1 MPRRTRRSPPKD
13 PLEELVALASDL
25 DLTAL
30 AQALPEILARS
41 EKEATSYSDLA
52 LAMLRTETNARR
64 ERQLERGRKRSRLG
78 DVEGLDGFDFSIR
91 PDLDPRLVKELL
103 NCRFVEERRNVLCLG
118 KPGRGKTRVCKAL
131 ALAACLVGYSTL
143 YVSTAQMLED
153 LHASQADGS
162 FRRVLRRYVKPSV
175 LILDEFGYEPFDTE
189 ATSYLFRLISARHK
203 QGSIILAANTGF
215 SKWKSLFPTESAAIA
230 SVDRL
235 VDQATILRFSGKSCR
250 GPKET
255 SGAALD
261 D

>member
-13 PLEELVALASDL
+13 SLEELIALAIDL

-30 AQALPEILARS
+30 AQALPDILARA
-41 EKEATSYSDLA
+41 EKEAMSYSALA
-52 LAMLRTETNARR
+52 LAMLGTEINARR

-78 DVEGLDGFDFSIR
+78 DVEGLDGFDFSLR
-91 PDLDPRLVKELL
+91 PDLDPKLVKELL
-103 NCRFVEERRNVLCLG
+103 NCRFVEEHRNVLCLG
-118 KPGRGKTRVCKAL
+118 KPGLGKTRVSKAL
-131 ALAACLVGYSTL
+131 ALAACIAGYSTL

-153 LHASQADGS
+153 FHGSQADGS
-162 FRRVLRRYVKPSV
+162 FRRVLRRYLKPSV
-175 LILDEFGYEPFDTE
+175 LVLDEFGYEPFTTE
-189 ATSYLFRLISARHK
+189 ATAHLFRLISARHK
-203 QGSIILAANTGF
+203 QGTIILAANTGF
-215 SKWKSLFPTESAAIA
+215 TKWKHLFPAESAAIA

-235 VDQATILRFSGKSCR
+235 VDQATILRFSGKSYR

>member
-1 MPRRTRRSPPKD
+1 MARRTRRSPAKD
-13 PLEELVALASDL
+13 PLEELVALATDL

-30 AQALPEILARS
+30 AQALPDLMART
-41 EKEATSYSDLA
+41 EKEAMSYSDFA
-52 LAMLRTETNARR
+52 LTMLRTEANARR

-78 DVEGLDGFDFSIR
+78 DVEGLDGFNFSLR
-91 PDLDPRLVKELL
+91 PDLDPKLVKELI
-103 NCRFVEERRNVLCLG
+103 NCRFVEEHRNVLCLG

-131 ALAACLVGYSTL
+131 ALAACLGGYSTL
-143 YVSTAQMLED
+143 YVLTAQMIED
-153 LHASQADGS
+153 FHASEADGS
-162 FRRVLRRYVKPSV
+162 FRRVLRRYVKPAV
-175 LILDEFGYEPFDTE
+175 LVLDEFGYEPFNSE

-215 SKWKSLFPTESAAIA
+215 SKWKNLFPSESAAIA

-235 VDQATILRFSGKSCR
+235 VDEATILRFTGKSCR
-250 GPKET
+250 DPRET